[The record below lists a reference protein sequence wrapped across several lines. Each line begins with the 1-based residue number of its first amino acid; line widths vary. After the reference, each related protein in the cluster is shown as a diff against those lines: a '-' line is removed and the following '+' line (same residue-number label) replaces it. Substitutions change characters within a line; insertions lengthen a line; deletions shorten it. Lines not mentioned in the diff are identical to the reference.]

1 MSPVEILDGVGEVAY
16 RLALHPPS
24 KIHNVLHVS
33 MFKKYVA
40 DLVMV
45 EFEPL
50 KLHKDITYKYTI
62 RIVYRKRQVLR
73 CSTIPCIKIQ

>member
-1 MSPVEILDGVGEVAY
+1 MSPVEILDRVGEVAY

-40 DLVMV
+40 DPSHGGVW
-45 EFEPL
+45 
-50 KLHKDITYKYTI
+50 TI
-62 RIVYRKRQVLR
+62 ET
-73 CSTIPCIKIQ
+73 S